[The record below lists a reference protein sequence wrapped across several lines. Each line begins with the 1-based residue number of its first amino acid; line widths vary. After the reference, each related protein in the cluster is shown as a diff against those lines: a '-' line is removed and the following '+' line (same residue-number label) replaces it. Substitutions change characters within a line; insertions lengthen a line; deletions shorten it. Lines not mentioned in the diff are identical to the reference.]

1 MLRHPNRRAEPQ
13 ASKKRRARAFT
24 EVFKITALLSGI
36 EESLN
41 KARQQ
46 NQSPCKIVLTPEQH
60 AQLRKNISSQA
71 LSVVEILQRHGY
83 MAYLVGG
90 CIRDLLIGK
99 QPKDFDVSTNATPDQ
114 VRRVFRN
121 SRIIGRR
128 FKIVHVVFGKD
139 IVEVTTFRSGSDA
152 AETDAGRV
160 SSDSGMLVRDNVYG
174 TTIEEDADRRDFSI
188 NAVYYDSNEHALLD
202 FHGGL
207 TALKDRVIDII
218 GDPGVRYHE
227 DPVRMI
233 RALRFAAK
241 LGFKI
246 TKRTAEPIRKLRGD
260 LKLVSSA
267 RMFDEVSKLFL
278 TGHGLES
285 FRILKEYH
293 IFEILFPQLESF
305 LGNRVFNEFVEYALT
320 SSDERFASS
329 KRNMPH
335 FLYAVLFWLKFQSGV
350 FRLQQLNEAAV
361 DPVPLRVLTDQ
372 AGWEILRAQST
383 ITAIPMGISASI
395 LSMWALQ
402 LQLLETKDPALTGS
416 VVSQSLFRGAFDI
429 LRLRARFEPYLVP
442 CMNFWQPYYDKS
454 ASRSRSRPEKGR
466 LKDKDKGRR
475 SGKYG
480 RSSQESAFRHETSAE
495 KNDRLA
501 RARAW
506 RAAMN
511 LEP

>member
-1 MLRHPNRRAEPQ
+1 M
-13 ASKKRRARAFT
+13 
-24 EVFKITALLSGI
+24 
-36 EESLN
+36 
-41 KARQQ
+41 
-46 NQSPCKIVLTPEQH
+46 
-60 AQLRKNISSQA
+60 
-71 LSVVEILQRHGY
+71 VEILQRHGY

-139 IVEVTTFRSGSDA
+139 IVEVTTFRSSNDSD
-152 AETDAGRV
+152 EPEAGRV
-160 SSDSGMLVRDNVYG
+160 SSDTGMLVRDNVYG

-207 TALKDRVIDII
+207 NALKDRVIDII

-246 TKRTAEPIRKLRGD
+246 TKRTADPIRKLSAD
-260 LKLVSSA
+260 LRLVSNA

-305 LGNRVFNEFVEYALT
+305 LDNRVFNEFVEYALT
-320 SSDERFASS
+320 SSDERFASNM
-329 KRNMPH
+329 RNMPH
-335 FLYAVLFWLKFQSGV
+335 FLYAVMFWLKFQSSV

-361 DPVPLRVLTDQ
+361 NPAPLRVLTEQ

-402 LQLLETKDPALTGS
+402 LQLLETTDPELTGN

-429 LRLRARFEPYLVP
+429 LRLRAKFEPYLVP

-454 ASRSRSRPEKGR
+454 ASRSHSRTDKGR
-466 LKDKDKGRR
+466 MKNKDKGRR
-475 SGKYG
+475 QGKYG
-480 RSSQESAFRHETSAE
+480 RSNQDAFKHESSAE

-501 RARAW
+501 RAKAW